1 MAIRRAAPPDV
12 PQLLTL
18 VRRYWEFEGLRDFDA
33 LRTEVVLEGLV
44 NEESRGAIWV
54 ADEDGRLAGYL
65 ILVFVVSVEHGGLMA
80 EIDELYVCEAD
91 RARGTGGR
99 LLAACEEELRRRHC
113 VRLQLQ
119 IGLDNEAARAFYG
132 RRGFAARA
140 GYTLLDKP
148 LA

>member
-1 MAIRRAAPPDV
+1 MPIRRAALPDV
-12 PQLLTL
+12 PQLLSL
-18 VRRYWEFEGLRDFDA
+18 VRRYWEFEGLTPFNA
-33 LRTEVVLEGLV
+33 LRTEVVLEGLISQA
-44 NEESRGAIWV
+44 SRGAVWV
-54 ADEDGRLAGYL
+54 ADEDGRLVGYL

-91 RARGTGGR
+91 RGRGTGGG
-99 LLAACEEELRRRHC
+99 LLSACEEEVRRRGC

-119 IGLDNEAARAFYG
+119 IGVGNEAARAFYS